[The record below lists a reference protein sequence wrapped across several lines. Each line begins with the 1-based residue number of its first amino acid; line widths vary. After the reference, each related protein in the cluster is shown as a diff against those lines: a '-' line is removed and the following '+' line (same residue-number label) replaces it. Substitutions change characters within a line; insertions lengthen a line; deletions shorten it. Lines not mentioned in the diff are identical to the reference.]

1 MSAGA
6 AASRGVLDGID
17 EAGAAR
23 RADGS
28 AIRRTSH
35 SAVKLGLA
43 GSLPRGAAIE
53 ATVRRHRWRKPR
65 WR

>member
-1 MSAGA
+1 
-6 AASRGVLDGID
+6 VLDGID